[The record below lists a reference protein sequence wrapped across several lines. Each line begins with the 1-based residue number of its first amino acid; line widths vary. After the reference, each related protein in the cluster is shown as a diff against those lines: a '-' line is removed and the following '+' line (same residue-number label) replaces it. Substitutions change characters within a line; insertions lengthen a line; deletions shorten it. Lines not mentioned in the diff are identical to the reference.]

1 MKGYYL
7 RWGVTILLILSVI
20 LFCFTS
26 EQSGIF
32 VLVIIM
38 LLAIL
43 RVAMSIYNVEKY
55 NFEKECYKYDKAFND
70 FGSGSLRVPQIERI
84 SQIEDNMQSHSA
96 TIILS
101 MICIIICGLVIV
113 VLALQVNWSRL
124 FTNLWCFVLS
134 LIEEFPLFEF

>member
-38 LLAIL
+38 LLALL

-55 NFEKECYKYDKAFND
+55 NFEKECCKYDKALND
-70 FGSGSLRVPQIERI
+70 FGSGSLRVSR
-84 SQIEDNMQSHSA
+84 IEDNMQSHSA